1 MLKCNICPRGC
12 GVDRSSGKL
21 GFCRAPDG
29 FLVAKIM
36 IHKWEEPCIAGEKG
50 AGTVFF
56 SGCNLRCVFCQNC
69 EISRGDKG
77 EIMTDGELE
86 KAIFNLVEDG
96 AECIE
101 FVTPTH
107 YTESLASLLSKIKPK
122 LSVPVV
128 WNSGGYE
135 KVEGL
140 RLLEGL
146 VDVYLPDFKYFDGEI
161 AKTYSSAPDY
171 FEIATAALGEML
183 RQVGK
188 PQFDEKG
195 KLQKGV
201 LVRHLVLPS
210 HRNDSITALR
220 HIAEKFGA
228 ESVLL
233 SLMSQ
238 YTPDFYISSGCA
250 EHKNLCR
257 RLTKFE
263 YDSVMKVADELGF
276 EGYFQ
281 GMAAASKSFTPN
293 FTENGE

>member
-1 MLKCNICPRGC
+1 MMCNICPREC
-12 GVDRSSGKL
+12 GVDRDSGKM
-21 GFCRAPDG
+21 GFCRAPSG
-29 FLVAKIM
+29 LLVAKIM
-36 IHKWEEPCIAGEKG
+36 LHRWEEPCIAGEGG
-50 AGTVFF
+50 AGTIFF

-77 EIMTDGELE
+77 EIMTEGQLE
-86 KAIFNLVEDG
+86 EAILSLIDRG

-107 YTESLASLLSKIKPK
+107 YTARIVGILKRIKPR

-135 KVEGL
+135 SVESL
-140 RLLEGL
+140 RRLEGL

-161 AKTYSSAPDY
+161 AKSYSSAPDY
-171 FEIATAALGEML
+171 LSVATAALREML

-188 PQFDEKG
+188 PVFDERNMMEKG
-195 KLQKGV
+195 TV
-201 LVRHLVLPS
+201 VRHLVLPG
-210 HRNDSITALR
+210 HRNDSIAVLE
-220 HIAEKFGA
+220 HLAKGFC
-228 ESVLL
+228 SDSFLL

-238 YTPDFYISSGCA
+238 YTPDFYASSGCA
-250 EHKNLCR
+250 EYKNLTR

-263 YDSVMKVADELGF
+263 YDSVMKKAEELGF

-281 GMAAASKSFTPN
+281 GIDSASRKYTPD
-293 FTENGE
+293 F